1 MKTSL
6 FRSGPIRS
14 AAFSLIVLA
23 GSLTAEEPSTF
34 ELDPAA
40 IKNLKLEFSE
50 AKAQAIS
57 IGVRAAGV
65 VRLDEKRVVDVVPR
79 ISGVID
85 EDYQQLGATVTTEDK
100 LFRIESAELS
110 QALTTYVDA
119 EQAMDFAHQALEQE
133 KKLIAKNLSSQ
144 EQLRQK
150 ELEFQMAVAEHARAL
165 QPLKLLHF
173 NEGTIH
179 QYLINVGAGNYT
191 SLEVKAPTAG
201 EVIEKSVRNGAAVEP
216 NQRLY
221 TIADLDALWVDFQP
235 SLREAARLSQGMTV
249 QVQSTISDQARKAEL
264 IYVAPVAD
272 EASRTVLARA
282 ILDNQDRAWRPGTPV
297 VVVVTGDDSDATL
310 AVPAS
315 AVVDFHGGKAV
326 FLRSGASAFTTAP
339 VKTGRSDGRLTEIL
353 SGIDPGSEVVSVNAA
368 QLKGHLEMTAEE

>member
-6 FRSGPIRS
+6 FRSGPIA
-14 AAFSLIVLA
+14 AAFSLLA
-23 GSLTAEEPSTF
+23 LTGPLNAEEAATF

-40 IKNLKLEFSE
+40 IENLKLEFAE
-50 AKAQAIS
+50 AQPQAIS
-57 IGVRAAGV
+57 AGVRAAGV
-65 VRLDEKRVVDVVPR
+65 VRLDEKRVIDVVPR
-79 ISGVID
+79 IAGVID

-100 LFRIESAELS
+100 LFKIESAELS

-119 EQAMDFAHQALEQE
+119 EQAMDFAHKALEQE
-133 KKLIAKNLSSQ
+133 KKLMAKNLSSQ

-173 NEGTIH
+173 NEGTVH

-191 SLEVKAPTAG
+191 SLEVKAPAAG
-201 EVIEKSVRNGAAVEP
+201 EIIEKSVRKGAAVEP
-216 NQRLY
+216 DQQLY
-221 TIADLDALWVDFQP
+221 TIADLDELWVDFHP
-235 SLREAARLSQGMTV
+235 SLREAGRLSEGMTV
-249 QVQSTISDQARKAEL
+249 RVHSTVSDQAREAKL
-264 IYVAPVAD
+264 IYLAPVAD

-282 ILDNQDRAWRPGTPV
+282 ALDNQDRAWRPGTPV
-297 VVVVTGDDSDATL
+297 VVEVTGNDGDSTL

-315 AVVDFHGGKAV
+315 AVVDLHGGKAV
-326 FLRSGASAFTTAP
+326 FLRTGENTFASAP
-339 VKTGRSDGRLTEIL
+339 VETGRSDGSLTEIL
-353 SGIDPGSEVVSVNAA
+353 SGIEAGAEVVSANAA